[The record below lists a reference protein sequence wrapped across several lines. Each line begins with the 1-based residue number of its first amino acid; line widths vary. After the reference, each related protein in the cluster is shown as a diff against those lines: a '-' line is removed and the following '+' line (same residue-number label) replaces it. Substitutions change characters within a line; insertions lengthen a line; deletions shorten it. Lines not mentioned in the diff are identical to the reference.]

1 MQECEQLRRRK
12 REGEEN
18 QRVELRGSKERRG
31 QEEEGKDDRMEGV
44 KIVRHCVTVND
55 LEESSTCYDDHKKN
69 KCDDD
74 TVL

>member
-1 MQECEQLRRRK
+1 MQECEQLRRKRGRRK
-12 REGEEN
+12 PK
-18 QRVELRGSKERRG
+18 RVELRGSKERKG
-31 QEEEGKDDRMEGV
+31 EEEGKEDRMEGV

-55 LEESSTCYDDHKKN
+55 LEESSTCYDKKKKN